1 MTAGY
6 EVSCLWDG
14 MAISGANCA
23 LSPQVVRMGQS
34 IYEGVSSVTG

>member
-6 EVSCLWDG
+6 GVIRLWDG

-23 LSPQVVRMGQS
+23 LSPQVVRMGQRLN
-34 IYEGVSSVTG
+34 EGVFV